1 MTDTGSIVVSGG
13 YAPGDLIADKYRL
26 EEKLGEGG
34 QATVFRARN
43 LSLDAPVAIKLVH
56 EAEDRAPAN
65 RLLREARAA
74 ARIGHPA
81 IVRVFDLGETDRG
94 DPFLVMELLSGEDL
108 ASLLA
113 RRGALTT
120 TEAARILLPIADAL
134 VAAHAQSIVHRDLKP
149 ANVFLSRNGDSMQPK
164 LLDFGI
170 VKWRP
175 APSSK
180 RPEVITNDGVVIGSL
195 AYLSPEQARGLPD
208 VDERA
213 DVWCF
218 CTMLY
223 ECVTGE
229 MPFQGTTYDKLLR
242 SIVDDEPRRLS
253 EFFADDPRLQALLDK
268 GMAKSADERWASMR
282 ELGHELAAWLFE
294 RGVREDA
301 CGISLES
308 KWLRDDPREKNV
320 IESGETVMSAQH
332 PPTVLRKTP
341 RTPREGTTAASFSSS
356 GGKSMQAATR
366 RNWMLVGGL
375 GLGVGLLGLVV
386 DRLLASD
393 SRLPVASQSAS
404 LPAHAPRPSLRAAP
418 SGIPV
423 APIPAGVSVSAP
435 EVVPLPSGAASLEPP
450 ATPASNITG
459 VPRPNPNAK
468 PRIAPVARPALS
480 AVKEPASGKPSSPP
494 SPAATGAETDLL
506 DPY

>member
-229 MPFQGTTYDKLLR
+229 TPFQGTTYDKLLR
-242 SIVDDEPRRLS
+242 SIVDDEPRPLN

-268 GMAKSADERWASMR
+268 GMAKSPNERWASMR
-282 ELGHELAAWLFE
+282 DLGQELAAWLFE
-294 RGVREDA
+294 RGVREDV

-308 KWLRDDPREKNV
+308 KWLRAAQREKNV
-320 IESGETVMSAQH
+320 IDSGETVMSAQH

-341 RTPREGTTAASFSSS
+341 RTPRGGTTAASFSSS
-356 GGKSMQAATR
+356 GGKSLQTSR

-375 GLGVGLLGLVV
+375 GLGVGLLGLAV
-386 DRLLASD
+386 DRLLASEA
-393 SRLPVASQSAS
+393 RPPVASQSAS
-404 LPAHAPRPSLRAAP
+404 LPAHAPLPSLRAAP
-418 SGIPV
+418 SGSPEAPV
-423 APIPAGVSVSAP
+423 PAVVSVSAP

-450 ATPASNITG
+450 AIPASNITG
-459 VPRPNPNAK
+459 VPSPNVK
-468 PRIAPVARPALS
+468 PRIAPLARPALT
-480 AVKEPASGKPSSPP
+480 AVKEPAPAKPSSPP
-494 SPAATGAETDLL
+494 SPPATGAETDLL

>member
-1 MTDTGSIVVSGG
+1 MTDPGSSVISGG

-34 QATVFRARN
+34 QATVFRASN

-108 ASLLA
+108 ADFLT

-134 VAAHAQSIVHRDLKP
+134 IAAHAQGIVHRDLKP
-149 ANVFLSRNGDSMQPK
+149 ANVFLARNGDSTQPK

-180 RPEVITNDGVVIGSL
+180 RPDAITNDGVVIGSL

-223 ECVTGE
+223 ECITGE
-229 MPFQGTTYDKLLR
+229 TPFQGTTYDKLLR
-242 SIVDDEPRRLS
+242 SIVDDQPRRIN
-253 EFFADDPRLQALLDK
+253 EFVADDPRLQALLDK
-268 GMAKSADERWASMR
+268 GMAKSPDERWASMR

-294 RGVREDA
+294 RGCRDDI

-308 KWLRDDPREKNV
+308 KWLRDEPREKN
-320 IESGETVMSAQH
+320 IIDSGETVMSAQH
-332 PPTVLRKTP
+332 PPVALKKTP
-341 RTPREGTTAASFSSS
+341 RTPAEGTTAASFSSS
-356 GGKSMQAATR
+356 RGKALHTSAR
-366 RNWMLVGGL
+366 KNWVLVGAV
-375 GLGVGLLGLVV
+375 GLGVGLLGLAV
-386 DRLLASD
+386 DRMLAPEPQTPAA
-393 SRLPVASQSAS
+393 LQSAS
-404 LPAHAPRPSLRAAP
+404 LPVHGPSPSLRAPESTAVP
-418 SGIPV
+418 LGS
-423 APIPAGVSVSAP
+423 IPAVVSVSAP
-435 EVVPLPSGAASLEPP
+435 EVVPLPAPVAASIASP
-450 ATPASNITG
+450 AASS
-459 VPRPNPNAK
+459 PNTALSPSNAK
-468 PRIAPVARPALS
+468 PRIANAARPVHA
-480 AVKEPASGKPSSPP
+480 PAEEAPPAKPAPVP
-494 SPAATGAETDLL
+494 SPARTGAETDLL